1 MIKIDSMTPMT
12 KKGCK
17 GDVVLTR
24 LAWKLIPPDGGSP
37 EALVT
42 GTRVGVAQLPGVTPR
57 VEANICA
64 LAS

>member
-1 MIKIDSMTPMT
+1 MVEIGSMAPMT

-24 LAWKLIPPDGGSP
+24 LAWKSIPPDGGSP
-37 EALVT
+37 EMLVT
-42 GTRVGVAQLPGVTPR
+42 GTRVGVAQVPGVTPR

-64 LAS
+64 RAT